1 MIALE
6 VRVTVMGIL
15 LQSAVQDCS
24 EKGGMRG
31 KGSEY
36 LMLSDISALG

>member
-1 MIALE
+1 M
-6 VRVTVMGIL
+6 TVMGSL

-31 KGSEY
+31 KGSEC